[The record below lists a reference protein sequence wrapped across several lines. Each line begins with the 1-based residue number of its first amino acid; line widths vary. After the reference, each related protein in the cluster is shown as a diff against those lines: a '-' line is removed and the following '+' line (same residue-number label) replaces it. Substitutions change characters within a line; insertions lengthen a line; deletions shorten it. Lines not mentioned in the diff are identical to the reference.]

1 MYDTECGLEAEK
13 KYWQEVAEVIR
24 GEAVVTRTSAEA
36 TRVEGK
42 KSSILHVKLT
52 RLGYGLG
59 GE

>member
-1 MYDTECGLEAEK
+1 M
-13 KYWQEVAEVIR
+13 
-24 GEAVVTRTSAEA
+24 VTWTSAEG

-42 KSSILHVKLT
+42 KSSILPVKLK